1 MHVTEMAEN
10 LLPFLA
16 SVSEKPK
23 LDVLEVL
30 FSGGGDGGWV
40 GVGGALLLSAS
51 FGSIP
56 HIFLKGDTPTAASF
70 QVYHELLI
78 PFSSMAVFFF
88 FFFGR
93 RLMELKRGGGLN
105 QGAQLGHLHC
115 SSA

>member
-16 SVSEKPK
+16 SVSDKPK

-30 FSGGGDGGWV
+30 FFWWRRRGWV

-88 FFFGR
+88 FF
-93 RLMELKRGGGLN
+93 LAED
-105 QGAQLGHLHC
+105 
-115 SSA
+115 